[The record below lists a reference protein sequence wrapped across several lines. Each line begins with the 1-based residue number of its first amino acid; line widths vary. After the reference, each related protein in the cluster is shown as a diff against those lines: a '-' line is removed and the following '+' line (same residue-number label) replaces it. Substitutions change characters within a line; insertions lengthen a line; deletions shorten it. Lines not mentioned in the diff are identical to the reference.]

1 MPGVGL
7 SYAITSRELVKQVPI
22 QQRVPCPLLFFGAHP
37 NPPIKKGAN
46 MNDNRKL
53 INIRVTEKEKAQ
65 LDQLAQKCG
74 LSLSEYLRKRGLGY
88 EPGPYLDDRFY
99 AVYTKL
105 CEISNL
111 PLKPEAEAVLTAIFN
126 DLRQNLFLPRK
137 QTQREI
143 MEEVAMWQQ
152 RDSGL

>member
-1 MPGVGL
+1 
-7 SYAITSRELVKQVPI
+7 
-22 QQRVPCPLLFFGAHP
+22 
-37 NPPIKKGAN
+37 

-65 LDQLAQKCG
+65 LDRLAQKCG

-88 EPGPYLDDRFY
+88 DPGPFLDDRFY

-111 PLKPEAEAVLTAIFN
+111 PMSPETEAALMAIFN
-126 DLRQNLFLPRK
+126 DLQQNLFLPRK
-137 QTQREI
+137 QTQAEI
-143 MEEVAMWQQ
+143 VKEVTSWQQ
-152 RDSGL
+152 PDSGQ